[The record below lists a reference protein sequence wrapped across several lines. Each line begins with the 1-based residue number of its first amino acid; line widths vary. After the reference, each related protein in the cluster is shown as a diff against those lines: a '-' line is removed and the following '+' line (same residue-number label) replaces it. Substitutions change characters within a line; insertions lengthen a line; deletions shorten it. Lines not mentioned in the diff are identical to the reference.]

1 MIFNADSP
9 LLFTPI
15 FQERIWGGQKLAEL
29 FGKDLPPGKRIG
41 ESWEIVDRPEAQSI
55 VRTGAMAGRSLHD
68 LWSNFREEIFG
79 KIADAPRFPL
89 LIKLLDAQEKL
100 SLQVHPSKQVAES
113 LGGEAKTEFWYFA
126 AADPGAEILAGLR
139 KTMTQEQ
146 FARALR
152 SGTIAECVHPIPVK
166 SGDAMFLP
174 SGRLHAIGAGNVL
187 VEIQQNSDTTYR
199 IFDWDRTDDSGKP
212 RSLHIEQALQCI
224 NFKDVTPRVIQAD
237 GELLVRHELFEVEKW
252 NVEFAREIVPAGQ
265 FAIALCLSG
274 RVDCGDLDLAPG
286 ELFLVPASLE
296 DRLICPHGE
305 GASLLRITIPV

>member
-1 MIFNADSP
+1 MFDADSP

-41 ESWEIVDRPEAQSI
+41 ESWEFVDRPEAQSI
-55 VRTGAMAGRSLHD
+55 VRGGPMAGRSLHD
-68 LWSNFREEIFG
+68 LWSNFRKEVFG
-79 KIADAPRFPL
+79 KVADAPRFPL

-126 AADPGAEILAGLR
+126 AADPHAEIFAGLR
-139 KTMTQEQ
+139 ETMTQEQ

-152 SGTIAECVHPIPVK
+152 SGTIAECVHRIPVK

-174 SGRLHAIGAGNVL
+174 SGRFHAIGAGNVL
-187 VEIQQNSDTTYR
+187 IEIQQNSDTTYR
-199 IFDWDRTDDSGKP
+199 VFDWNRVDDGGKP
-212 RSLHIEQALQCI
+212 RSLHIAEALQCI
-224 NFKDVTPRVIQAD
+224 NFEDVTPGVVQPD
-237 GELLVRHELFEVEKW
+237 EGLLVRDQVFEVQKW
-252 NVEFAREIVPAGQ
+252 NLDVPREIGPAGEFAI
-265 FAIALCLSG
+265 ILCLSG
-274 RVDCGDLDLAPG
+274 RVGCRDLDLAPG

-296 DRLICPHGE
+296 DRSIYPRG
-305 GASLLRITIPV
+305 GGTSLLRVTFPK